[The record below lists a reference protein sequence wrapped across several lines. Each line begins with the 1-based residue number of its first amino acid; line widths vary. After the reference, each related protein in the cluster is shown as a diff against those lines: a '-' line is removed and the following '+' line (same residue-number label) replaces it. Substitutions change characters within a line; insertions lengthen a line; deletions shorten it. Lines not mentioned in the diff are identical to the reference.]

1 MSGLLSPSEAMD
13 LAINE
18 AIEALTTDD
27 VPVGA
32 VLLSEAGEV
41 LGLGR
46 NRREERGDPTAHAE
60 IEALRDASQRG
71 GWRREGTTLFVT
83 LEPCAMCMGALLQAR
98 VRCLVY
104 GATDAKAG
112 AAKSLYRMA
121 EDPRLNHRMDV
132 VGGLE
137 EERCSQL
144 LKDFF
149 SNLRARK
156 RNETER

>member
-1 MSGLLSPSEAMD
+1 MD

-60 IEALRDASQRG
+60 
-71 GWRREGTTLFVT
+71 
-83 LEPCAMCMGALLQAR
+83 P
-98 VRCLVY
+98 
-104 GATDAKAG
+104 
-112 AAKSLYRMA
+112 
-121 EDPRLNHRMDV
+121 
-132 VGGLE
+132 
-137 EERCSQL
+137 
-144 LKDFF
+144 
-149 SNLRARK
+149 
-156 RNETER
+156 